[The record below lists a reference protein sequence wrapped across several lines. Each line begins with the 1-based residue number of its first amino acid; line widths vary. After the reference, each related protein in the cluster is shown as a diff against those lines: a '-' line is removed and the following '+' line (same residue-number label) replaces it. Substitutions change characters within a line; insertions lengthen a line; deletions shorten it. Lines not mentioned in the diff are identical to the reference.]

1 MSAPFHPSSKIHV
14 TGVTRVTTSAKRPN
28 SLAFPPVTRLSDFT
42 YTPCNA
48 SLACNAKL
56 SPRLLRAGVRRA
68 WLKRDSRWLCQQNP
82 GRGIERYALGDLGD
96 D

>member
-1 MSAPFHPSSKIHV
+1 MSKPVPPPSKIHV
-14 TGVTRVTTSAKRPN
+14 TGVTRVTTPAKHPV

-48 SLACNAKL
+48 SLACNAQL
-56 SPRLLRAGVRRA
+56 NPRLLRASVRRA
-68 WLKRDSRWLCQQNP
+68 RLKRDSRWLRQQNA
-82 GRGIERYALGDLGD
+82 GRGIVRYMLGDLGD

>member
-1 MSAPFHPSSKIHV
+1 MSASIHPSSEIHV
-14 TGVTRVTTSAKRPN
+14 TGVTRVTTFAKCPY
-28 SLAFPPVTRLSDFT
+28 SLACPLVTHLSDFT

-56 SPRLLRAGVRRA
+56 SPRLLRAGARRP
-68 WLKRDSRWLCQQNP
+68 WLKRDSRWLRQQNA
-82 GRGIERYALGDLGD
+82 GRGIARYTLGNLGD

>member
-1 MSAPFHPSSKIHV
+1 MRLLIHPPSKSHV
-14 TGVTRVTTSAKRPN
+14 TCVTRVTTLAKHPV

-56 SPRLLRAGVRRA
+56 SPRLLRAGVRRP
-68 WLKRDSRWLCQQNP
+68 WLKRDSRWLRQENA
-82 GRGIERYALGDLGD
+82 GRGIERYTLGNLGD